1 MIVRKRVWEE
11 SYGGR
16 KFLNFKVKDLGFY
29 YLIRN
34 NDNQIIMK
42 TNRLGF
48 VNKRDYHVV
57 KLYENEFTHL
67 KNKAIQNMCN
77 IIFNLK
83 KEYDD
88 IFNKFKDILL
98 KEVSVTIEK
107 SDCARFNRYY
117 NEINYNHNFT
127 QKITIIEM
135 ILKNLF
141 HMNSFSEFQK
151 PNVRDNLH
159 TKMTVIS
166 DDSINMKK
174 LALNQ
179 EIFRLNDLYYKI
191 KAYKEILEEIHNI
204 TYDDIMK

>member
-1 MIVRKRVWEE
+1 MLVRKRVWEE
-11 SYGGR
+11 TYGGK

-29 YLIRN
+29 YLIKN

-48 VNKRDYHVV
+48 INKRDYHIV

-88 IFNKFKDILL
+88 IFNKFKDFIL
-98 KEVSVTIEK
+98 KEVNMTVEK
-107 SDCARFNRYY
+107 SDCARFIRYY
-117 NEINYNHNFT
+117 NEISYNHNFT
-127 QKITIIEM
+127 QKTTIIEM
-135 ILKNLF
+135 ILKNIF

-166 DDSINMKK
+166 DDNINMKK

-191 KAYKEILEEIHNI
+191 QAYKEILEEIHSI
-204 TYDDIMK
+204 TYSDIMK